1 MQFGCVIL
9 IPLQSRSGEE
19 AGAEPPP
26 RVSGEV
32 AELQGLYGPFS
43 FPEKLLQKIW
53 LHGDFDRAHATLAD
67 GRAVTVTQC
76 GRWNLLGGPDFKNAR
91 LRLGGAP
98 ELVGDVELHLHAGD
112 WAAHRHASDP
122 AYDHVVL
129 HVVLFP
135 PEPGHVTRGMHGE
148 IPVLVLL
155 PLLHHDLEE
164 YAAEAAVE
172 ALANRPA
179 LQMVER
185 LGLLPREDLLGL
197 LERHAEER
205 WRQKV
210 HFARLRIQRLGWGE
224 ACHQTALEIMGY
236 RFNRAPML
244 RLAAA
249 HPLREWASPDFSLE
263 AALLEE
269 RSGWHLQG
277 LRPAN
282 APRQRVAQ
290 YTRWA
295 RAVPDW
301 PERLAALAKALPPI
315 DPAQPTG
322 DVRRQHRLTALRL
335 TWTETLCGGAVGGTR
350 FENLVCDGFL
360 PLLAAHTGAEAGLL
374 WRHWFVGDLPALW
387 PRALRQLEVFSG
399 RAHPACHGAAQGLL
413 GWVIAQE
420 RSETISA
427 GREA

>member
-1 MQFGCVIL
+1 M
-9 IPLQSRSGEE
+9 
-19 AGAEPPP
+19 
-26 RVSGEV
+26 
-32 AELQGLYGPFS
+32 QGLYGPFT

-53 LHGDFDRAHATLAD
+53 LEGEFDRAHATLLD
-67 GRAVTVTQC
+67 GRSVAIAQC

-91 LRLGGAP
+91 LRLAGGP
-98 ELVGDVELHLHAGD
+98 EIVGDVELHLHAGD
-112 WAAHRHASDP
+112 WAAHKHAADP
-122 AYDHVVL
+122 AYDRVVL

-135 PEPGHVTRGMHGE
+135 PEDGHVTQGSRGE

-179 LQMVER
+179 SQIVER
-185 LGLLPREDLLGL
+185 LGVLSRGDLLAL
-197 LERHAEER
+197 LDRHAEER

-210 HFARLRIQRLGWGE
+210 HFAGLRVRRLGWSE
-224 ACHQTALEIMGY
+224 ACHQTAMEIMGY

-249 HPLREWASPDFSLE
+249 HPLREWATPEFE
-263 AALLEE
+263 VEVALQEE
-269 RSGWHLQG
+269 RSGWRLQG

-282 APRQRVAQ
+282 APRQRLGQ
-290 YTRWA
+290 YARWV
-295 RAVPDW
+295 RGVPDW
-301 PERLAALAKALPPI
+301 PDRLEALARALPQI
-315 DPAQPTG
+315 DAAQSTG
-322 DVRRQHRLTALRL
+322 EVRRQHRLVALRL
-335 TWTETLCGGAVGGTR
+335 AWIETICGGAVGGTR

-360 PLLAAHTGAEAGLL
+360 PLLAAHTGAAAGQL

-420 RSETISA
+420 RSESISG
-427 GREA
+427 GRGA